1 MIVLLRSIDSI
12 LFAFSS
18 RPPCFTSLFF
28 FLFPTIL
35 PIHHQSQNKL
45 LIWIF
50 QNGVALNLCLESSS
64 LFFSQNALA
73 ILATRSMLSQH

>member
-1 MIVLLRSIDSI
+1 MIVLLRSVDSI

-18 RPPCFTSLFF
+18 RPPCFTFF

-35 PIHHQSQNKL
+35 PIHHQSRNKL

-50 QNGVALNLCLESSS
+50 RNGVTLNLCLESSS
-64 LFFSQNALA
+64 LFSQNGLA